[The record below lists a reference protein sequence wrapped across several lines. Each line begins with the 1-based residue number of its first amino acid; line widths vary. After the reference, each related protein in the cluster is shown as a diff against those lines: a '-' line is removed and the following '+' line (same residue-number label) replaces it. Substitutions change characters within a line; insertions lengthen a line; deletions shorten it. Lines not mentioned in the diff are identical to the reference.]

1 VSRGP
6 PLEGPRKEVQLPIQ
20 NIWLCRAAPLCLA
33 ALLAVGGFIAI
44 ATVPALAQQESLVR
58 VDTVRSEPLSQTV
71 QVIGRLV
78 ARQAG
83 EVSARIDG
91 PVEAFHVE
99 VGDRVRK
106 GQVIAELNRAV
117 LTAQRDLAAGAL
129 TETKAQLATA
139 RAEIDLARNEYKR
152 MAGLKTS
159 AAFSQARF
167 DDTKQNVAIAEAR
180 AKQAEAAVHSAE
192 AQLHLSE
199 IQLAY
204 AEVMAP
210 YDGVVT
216 RQMTEEGAYVRT
228 GDPLVYLIGEQDLEV
243 EADIPFNRLLGLK
256 EGTAVSF
263 TLDDGTS
270 HKARVRA
277 VLPSENPLTRTRTVR
292 FTPQFDGNKA
302 SLADSQSV
310 TVKVPVGAPRQV
322 LTVHKDAIVR
332 RQGSDLVYVV
342 KDDTAEARPI
352 ELGESLGG
360 RVEVLSGLE
369 EGEAVVVR
377 GNERLQ
383 PGAKIRVDGAS

>member
-1 VSRGP
+1 MSRGP
-6 PLEGPRKEVQLPIQ
+6 PPEGPWKEVDLPIRH
-20 NIWLCRAAPLCLA
+20 LRLRRAVQVCLA
-33 ALLAVGGFIAI
+33 VLLAAVGPLAVV
-44 ATVPALAQQESLVR
+44 AAPALAQQESLVR
-58 VDTVRSEPLSQTV
+58 VDSVRSEPLSQTV

-91 PVEAFHVE
+91 PVEAFPVE
-99 VGDRVRK
+99 VGDRLQK
-106 GQVIAELNRAV
+106 GQVIAELNKAV
-117 LTAQRDLAAGAL
+117 LTARRDLAAGAL
-129 TETKAQLATA
+129 TEAEAELATA
-139 RAEIDLARNEYKR
+139 RAETVLVRNEHKR
-152 MAGLKTS
+152 MEGLKSS

-167 DDTKQNVAIAEAR
+167 DDTKQNVAIAEAK
-180 AKQAEAAVHSAE
+180 AKQAEAAVASAE

-199 IQLAY
+199 INLGY
-204 AEVMAP
+204 AEAVAP

-216 RQMTEEGAYVRT
+216 RRMTEEGAYVRT
-228 GDPLVYLIGEQDLEV
+228 GDPLIYLIGEGDLEV
-243 EADIPFNRLLGLK
+243 EADVPYNRLFGLQ
-256 EGTAVSF
+256 EGTAVTFS
-263 TLDDGTS
+263 LDDGSS
-270 HKARVRA
+270 HSARVRS

-292 FTPQFDGNKA
+292 FTPRFNGHKA

-332 RQGSDLVYVV
+332 RQGQAVVYVV

-352 ELGESLGG
+352 EIGESLGG

-369 EGEAVVVR
+369 AGESVVVR